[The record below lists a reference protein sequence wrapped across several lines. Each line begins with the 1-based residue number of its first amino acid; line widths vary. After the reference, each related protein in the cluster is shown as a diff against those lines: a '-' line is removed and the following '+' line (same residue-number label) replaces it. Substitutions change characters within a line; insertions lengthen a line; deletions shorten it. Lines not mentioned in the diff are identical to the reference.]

1 MLPLFRKIR
10 LQLANEN
17 KFLKYSRYAIGEIVL
32 VMIGILLALQVN
44 NWNESKKEKRVERMY
59 LKNILSD
66 LKDQNASFDIQIE
79 SELSI
84 NEAAS
89 HIIKDYQENNSFVM
103 DSTFFKH
110 ATLMTLR
117 KTFVI
122 NDPTYTDLISSGN
135 INMLKNVAY
144 KNKLIKYYQELER
157 IEKVIQNNN
166 SLLVDQHY
174 VSVFMKNGYYYQ
186 NYTDDEKKLLAG
198 LTDNT
203 VFQTY
208 KTGLSEISEQLLLID
223 EHKLEFVNVIYFR
236 QFLAIHQI
244 TILKNI
250 QSVTESLILEIEQ
263 LNND

>member
-10 LQLANEN
+10 LKLANEN
-17 KFLKYSRYAIGEIVL
+17 KFLKYSRYAIGEIAL

-44 NWNESKKEKRVERMY
+44 NWNESKKEKRIERMY

-66 LKDQNASFDIQIE
+66 LKDQNTSFDIQIE
-79 SELSI
+79 SELSYHD
-84 NEAAS
+84 AAIQ
-89 HIIKDYQENNSFVM
+89 IIKNYQENNMLVM
-103 DSTFFKH
+103 DSTFFKN
-110 ATLMTLR
+110 ATLMTSR

-186 NYTDDEKKLLAG
+186 NSTTEEEKIIAE
-198 LTDNT
+198 LTDQT
-203 VFQTY
+203 AFQTY
-208 KTGLSEISEQLLLID
+208 KTALSEISQKLMLID
-223 EHKLEFVNVIYFR
+223 EHKLAFMNVIYFR
-236 QFLAIHQI
+236 QSLAIHQI
-244 TILKNI
+244 SIIKNI